1 MDEVEEQVT
10 ERKGDKSQ
18 VEEGFQYHR
27 AFLLLYAGP
36 ADTVDGN
43 WDGSTSD
50 ACSPLM
56 PCPGVISGSWRPI
69 PSRRVT
75 WRTSVLVSGHTGS
88 RQHSDHTSVIVG
100 DVSSLE

>member
-1 MDEVEEQVT
+1 MGHPASPFMDEVEEQVT

-43 WDGSTSD
+43 WDGSTPV

-56 PCPGVISGSWRPI
+56 PLPGVISGSWRPI
-69 PSRRVT
+69 PSRR
-75 WRTSVLVSGHTGS
+75 
-88 RQHSDHTSVIVG
+88 G
-100 DVSSLE
+100 DVANQRAGQRPYRE